1 MIPIIFRL
9 KKTSHREIAKA
20 QDVIVETLYEVFN
33 DAVFHGGTCIWRC
46 YNGNRFSEDVDFYI
60 QKDIEKINL
69 FYNSLQNK
77 GFLIEKKKI
86 GENSI
91 YSTLKLNRTLVRFE
105 ALFKKIKGSLKEYE
119 KAEGNFI
126 SVYALTPEELI
137 KEKVETYLKRFKV
150 RDFYDIFFLIRHIQ
164 NMTNVK
170 KEINKLLEH
179 FKNPIDEKEI
189 RVLIIEGIVPKTEEM
204 LEYIRRKKQN
214 GKAKIPKRH

>member
-1 MIPIIFRL
+1 M

-204 LEYIRRKKQN
+204 LEYIRRKK
-214 GKAKIPKRH
+214 

>member
-1 MIPIIFRL
+1 MIPIILRL
-9 KKTSHREIAKA
+9 KKASHKEIAKA

-33 DAVFHGGTCIWRC
+33 EAVFHGGTCIWRC

-60 QKDIEKINL
+60 QKNIEKINL

-126 SVYALTPEELI
+126 SVYALTSEELI
-137 KEKVETYLKRFKV
+137 KEKVETYLKRLKV
-150 RDFYDIFFLIRHIQ
+150 RDLYDIFFLLRHIQ
-164 NMTNVK
+164 NITNVK
-170 KEINKLLEH
+170 KEINKLIEH

-204 LEYIRRKKQN
+204 LEYIKRRK
-214 GKAKIPKRH
+214 